1 MSSLQKGAVDD
12 HNHFGSNWAAIHPS
26 VFEPLPRSHG
36 GHDGGGSGEHCAA
49 ERFPVIMGLRHR
61 QAFLGKRRG
70 KSAAPSQK
78 NVLSDTHASLGTG
91 YEFEYGEQYNYFCAS
106 RFEGLFH
113 DVVGI

>member
-1 MSSLQKGAVDD
+1 MGQGVINQ
-12 HNHFGSNWAAIHPS
+12 NHVGSNWAAIHPS
-26 VFEPLPRSHG
+26 VFEPLQRSHG

-49 ERFPVIMGLRHR
+49 ERFPVIMDLRQR

-91 YEFEYGEQYNYFCAS
+91 YEFEYSEQYNYFCVS
-106 RFEGLFH
+106 RFERLVY
-113 DVVGI
+113 DRV

>member
-1 MSSLQKGAVDD
+1 MGQGVINQ
-12 HNHFGSNWAAIHPS
+12 NHVGSNWAAIHPS
-26 VFEPLPRSHG
+26 VFEPLQRSHG

-78 NVLSDTHASLGTG
+78 NVLSDTHASPGTG
-91 YEFEYGEQYNYFCAS
+91 YEFEYGEQYNNICPS
-106 RFEGLFH
+106 RLERIVY
-113 DVVGI
+113 DRV